1 MTQDIEQNS
10 NNPRH
15 IAIIMDGNGRWARK
29 HELSRV
35 EGHRAG
41 SEAVRRVVEAC
52 SDLGVEYLTLY
63 AFSTE
68 NWKRPPSEV
77 RYLMRLL
84 DEFLEEYRGELD
96 KHQIRLNVIGDLS
109 ELPRPVRR
117 KIESVLE
124 QTQSYERG
132 VLTLALNYGARA
144 EIVNAAKSIAGDVLA
159 GDIELEEIDVNLFS
173 DRLYTSDMPDPDLL
187 IRTSGEL
194 RLSNF
199 LLWQLSY
206 AELWFSQCL
215 WPDFGKEKLMEA
227 VEAYKSR
234 TRRFGKRL

>member
-1 MTQDIEQNS
+1 MSQSIEQNRKV
-10 NNPRH
+10 PRH
-15 IAIIMDGNGRWARK
+15 IAIIMDGNGRWARR

-52 SDLGVEYLTLY
+52 SDIGVEYLTLY

-84 DEFLEEYRGELD
+84 DEFLEKYRSDLD
-96 KHQIRLNVIGDLS
+96 EQQIRLNVIGDLS
-109 ELPRPVRR
+109 QMPAYVRR

-124 QTQSYERG
+124 QTRNYKRG

-144 EIVNAAKSIAGDVLA
+144 EIVNAARRLA
-159 GDIELEEIDVNLFS
+159 GEVAAGEIDLKKIDENVFS
-173 DRLYTSDMPDPDLL
+173 NRLYTTDLPDPDLL

-206 AELWFSQCL
+206 SELWFSQCL
-215 WPDFGKEKLMEA
+215 WPDFGKEQLTEA

-234 TRRFGKRL
+234 NRRFGKRL